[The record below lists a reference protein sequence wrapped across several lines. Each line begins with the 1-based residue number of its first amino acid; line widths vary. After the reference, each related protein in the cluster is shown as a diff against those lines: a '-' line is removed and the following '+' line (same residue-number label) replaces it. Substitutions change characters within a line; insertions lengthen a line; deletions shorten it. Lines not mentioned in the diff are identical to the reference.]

1 MIKLSDF
8 SYNNSADMDFDATEL
23 LKVLSEEEAN
33 EALFNNEI
41 DYL

>member
-8 SYNNSADMDFDATEL
+8 SSNNSEDMDFDATEL
-23 LKVLSEEEAN
+23 LKVLCEVEAN

>member
-8 SYNNSADMDFDATEL
+8 SHNNSEDMDFDATEL

-41 DYL
+41 DCL